1 MNNQINNNSL
11 HDLGYRISS
20 DKALLNQEAIY
31 KFLKEESYWS
41 QQLTAE
47 KLSTAID
54 HSICFGVYIETQT
67 AGFARVVTDYSNF
80 AYLCDVFIIPEH
92 RKQGLSKWML
102 QTIFNYPDLQ
112 GLRRFMLATADAH
125 ELYRQFGFTELSKPE
140 RWMEIYRP

>member
-1 MNNQINNNSL
+1 MESL
-11 HDLGYRISS
+11 PHPGYHIAT
-20 DKALLNQEAIY
+20 DKALLNQKAIF

-41 QQLTAE
+41 QKLTTE
-47 KLSTAID
+47 KLRIAID
-54 HSICFGVYIETQT
+54 NSLCFGVYRENETV
-67 AGFARVVTDYSNF
+67 GFARVITDYSNF

-102 QTIFNYPDLQ
+102 QTILEHPALQ
-112 GLRRFMLATADAH
+112 GMRRFMLATADAH

>member
-1 MNNQINNNSL
+1 MSINMESL
-11 HDLGYRISS
+11 PHAGYYIST
-20 DKALLNQEAIY
+20 DKALLNQKAIF

-41 QQLTAE
+41 QKLTTE
-47 KLSTAID
+47 KLRIAID
-54 HSICFGVYIETQT
+54 NSLCFGVYRENETV
-67 AGFARVVTDYSNF
+67 GFARVITDYSNF

-102 QTIFNYPDLQ
+102 QTILEHPALQ
-112 GLRRFMLATADAH
+112 GMRRFMLATADAH